1 MENSSEGLAYEV
13 LQQPHPRQSSVSIL
27 RTEHANQFSRT
38 HAEFHLGVNLIK
50 HHFVFTEKNLL
61 LNKHPY
67 CSEGKRMN

>member
-13 LQQPHPRQSSVSIL
+13 LQQPNPRQSSVSIL
-27 RTEHANQFSRT
+27 RIEHANQFSRT

-50 HHFVFTEKNLL
+50 HHFVFTEKNPV
-61 LNKHPY
+61 KYPY